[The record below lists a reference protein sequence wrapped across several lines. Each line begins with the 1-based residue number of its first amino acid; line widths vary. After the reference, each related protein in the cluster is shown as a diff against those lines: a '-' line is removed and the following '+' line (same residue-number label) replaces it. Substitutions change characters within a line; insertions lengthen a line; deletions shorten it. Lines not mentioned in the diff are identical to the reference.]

1 MIAKNSQTLPGQR
14 PQAGEEV
21 GGVRVGVKSQGW
33 ALAMNGSGPLAVNG
47 SGPHGRSGVSL
58 GNLGPG
64 KWRNGIQR
72 WEKPAVGV
80 QGPWV

>member
-1 MIAKNSQTLPGQR
+1 MIVKNSQTLPGQR

-33 ALAMNGSGPLAVNG
+33 DLAVNG
-47 SGPHGRSGVSL
+47 SGPHGRPGVSL

-72 WEKPAVGV
+72 WEKPAV
-80 QGPWV
+80 